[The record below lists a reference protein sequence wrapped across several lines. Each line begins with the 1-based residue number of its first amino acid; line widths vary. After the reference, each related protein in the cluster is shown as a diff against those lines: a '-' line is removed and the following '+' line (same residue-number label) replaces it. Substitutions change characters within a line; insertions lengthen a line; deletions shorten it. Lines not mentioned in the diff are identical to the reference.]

1 MLFRYGE
8 NKMLNST
15 VKEPMNNVTVERSVR
30 KRAGKTGVNASRA
43 AKIVVCASTFG
54 ALHRGA
60 PQVADFTTNRMRR
73 SFMGMTGQ
81 LPCQAID
88 SGALGAEPP
97 LQSSATHSILPAPR
111 FGWRLRKDSILKDLN
126 RYLTVIFSCVTLF
139 AASASHAEQVVVY
152 SARIEQL
159 IKPMFDAFS
168 KETGTAVKFITDK
181 EGALLARLKAEG
193 RNTPADVLITADA
206 GNLWE
211 AAREGLLRPVESKTL
226 ESNIPAHLRDPGNQ
240 WFGLSVRARTII
252 YNTQKVKP
260 SDLSTY
266 EALADPKWKGRL
278 CLRTSKK
285 VYNQSLVA
293 MMISEHGE
301 STTEKIVK
309 GWVAN
314 LATDPLSDDTKAM
327 EFVAAGKCDVTIANT
342 YYYGRLME
350 KNPSLPLGIFWPNQ
364 EGTGVHVNISGG
376 GVTRYARNVSAA
388 VRLLEFLS
396 SEQAQNLF
404 ADVNMEYPVNP
415 RVKPDPAVAAWGTFK
430 QNTINV
436 NKAGELQ
443 AEAVKL
449 MDRAGYR

>member
-1 MLFRYGE
+1 
-8 NKMLNST
+8 MLN
-15 VKEPMNNVTVERSVR
+15 
-30 KRAGKTGVNASRA
+30 
-43 AKIVVCASTFG
+43 
-54 ALHRGA
+54 
-60 PQVADFTTNRMRR
+60 DF
-73 SFMGMTGQ
+73 FK
-81 LPCQAID
+81 C
-88 SGALGAEPP
+88 
-97 LQSSATHSILPAPR
+97 
-111 FGWRLRKDSILKDLN
+111 
-126 RYLTVIFSCVTLF
+126 YLTVMLCSVTLF
-139 AASASHAEQVVVY
+139 GASTSHADQVVVY

-159 IKPMFDAFS
+159 IKPMFDAFT
-168 KETGTAVKFITDK
+168 KETGIPVKFVTDK
-181 EGALLARLKAEG
+181 EGPLLARLKAEG
-193 RNTPADVLITADA
+193 KNTPADVLITSDA

-211 AAREGLLRPVESKTL
+211 AAREGLLRPVESKGL
-226 ESNIPAHLRDPGNQ
+226 EANVPAYLRDPGNQ
-240 WFGLSVRARTII
+240 WFGLSVRARTIF
-252 YNTQKVKP
+252 YNTEKVKA

-293 MMISEHGE
+293 MMIAEHGE
-301 STTEKIVK
+301 AATEQIVR

-327 EFVAAGKCDVTIANT
+327 EFVAAGRCDITIGNT

-364 EGTGVHVNISGG
+364 ETNGVHVNISGA
-376 GVTRYARNVSAA
+376 GVTKYARHPEEA
-388 VRLLEFLS
+388 VKLLEFLS
-396 SEQAQNLF
+396 SEKAQNLF

-415 RVKPDPAVAAWGTFK
+415 AVKPHPTVAAWGGFK